1 MRYEILHQFPDVAIE
16 SLWRDLLRRIEIPSH
31 YDSPE
36 YFLEPHWAGKK
47 PFAILAIEDTHEEE
61 HAVAVLTGI
70 HDGEQALSGLSS
82 RPQISV
88 DPKADVATALET
100 LLQGL
105 LK

>member
-1 MRYEILHQFPDVAIE
+1 LG
-16 SLWRDLLRRIEIPSH
+16 
-31 YDSPE
+31 
-36 YFLEPHWAGKK
+36 GKK

-105 LK
+105 LKEAGKSKLLTVYSWPTLDSRPLWREDSAQAIAG